1 MLRSRLICV
10 AVLGPLALGAC
21 FRGGSSDGAAAGGAR
36 GRAPGGSGDEL
47 AFLPVDAELVVGLD
61 ARQILASPLWR
72 HFQPRIM
79 KWIGKSVQDFRAACG
94 YDPLAALRGM
104 TLGIKLAEPIDGVF
118 VVRGL
123 PRDQTIACVGRALAQ
138 TQLKIE
144 GGIITVPGDGPG
156 NLPAV
161 MAFADATTLVIATS
175 RGGLD
180 AALAAGAP
188 LRRSRAFSELWALVD
203 ARRAMWGIVNGAAR
217 AFDSLSA
224 LGVRPRAVFG
234 SVGLAGGLSLTGRM
248 RLGTPDEA
256 TQLASLGQA
265 QAGALQS
272 MADKVEVGADGPD
285 VTLHV
290 ELTAEQID
298 SLAGIALQMWRF

>member
-10 AVLGPLALGAC
+10 AVLGPIALGAC
-21 FRGGSSDGAAAGGAR
+21 YRSGAGGTEQ
-36 GRAPGGSGDEL
+36 GRPPGGSGDEL
-47 AFLPVDAELVVGLD
+47 AFLPQDSELVVGLD
-61 ARQILASPLWR
+61 ARQILASPLWK
-72 HFQPRIM
+72 HFEPRIM
-79 KWIGKSVQDFRAACG
+79 RRIGKSVQDFRAMCG
-94 YDPLAALRGM
+94 YDPLVALRGM
-104 TLGIKLAEPIDGVF
+104 TVGVKLAEPIDGVF

-123 PRDQTIACVGRALAQ
+123 PRDQTIACAGRALGQ
-138 TQLKIE
+138 TQLQIK
-144 GGIITVPGDGPG
+144 GGIITVPGDGQRRP
-156 NLPAV
+156 PAV

-175 RGGLD
+175 RERLD

-188 LRRSRAFSELWALVD
+188 LRRSGAFSVLWALVD
-203 ARRAMWGIVNGAAR
+203 ARHPLWGIVNGTSH

-224 LGVRPRAVFG
+224 LGVRPRAVLG
-234 SVGLAGGLSLTGRM
+234 SIELAGGLSLTGRM

-285 VTLHV
+285 VTLRV
-290 ELTAEQID
+290 DLSIAQVD
-298 SLAGIALQMWRF
+298 SLAGIALQMGRF